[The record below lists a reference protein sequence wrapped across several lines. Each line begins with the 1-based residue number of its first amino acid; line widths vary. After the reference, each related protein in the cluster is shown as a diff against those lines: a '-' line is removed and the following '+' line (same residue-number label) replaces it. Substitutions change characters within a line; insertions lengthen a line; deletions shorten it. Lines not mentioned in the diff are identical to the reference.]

1 MKKRFSAL
9 LLAMLILL
17 SLALPASAAGL
28 TTLTVS
34 SGTVKAG
41 ESVELTVSIENNP
54 GLAAALVYFYYDT
67 EAFTLDVSRDL
78 TAAGGF
84 DSSGSVLGNTITAAK
99 QNGVYRGQTNAD
111 GALILW
117 YNQSGQNT
125 TADGEMFKIRLT
137 AQKDAANGT
146 HTIQLGY
153 SSVDTGSSDGTLV
166 PLQTGQGTITVS
178 GGSDDKQPANP
189 TVTAEVPQFT
199 DISGHWAENW
209 IRQAAGLGL
218 VEGYQGKYRP
228 NDTMTRA
235 ELVTILWRA
244 EGEPA
249 PKGKAS
255 FRDLTQNWYLE
266 AVAWAEE
273 NNVVNG
279 MGDGLF
285 APNASVTREQLVTI
299 LHRLAG
305 SPSGMEL
312 MLTSVYDSQYPDSG
326 QIGSWAKSALYWSV
340 YKGIYCGENAADVG
354 GRLAPKVNAN
364 RAQIAVMM
372 VRYLNKMSE
381 SEGTP

>member
-1 MKKRFSAL
+1 MKKRFPAL
-9 LLAMLILL
+9 LLGLL
-17 SLALPASAAGL
+17 MILALVLPAAAAG
-28 TTLTVS
+28 TATLSVS

-41 ESVELTVSIENNP
+41 ETVELTVSIENNP
-54 GLAAALVYFYYDT
+54 GLAATVVYFYYDT

-78 TAAGGF
+78 TAAGSF
-84 DSSGSVLGNTITAAK
+84 DTTGSVLTNTIAAAK
-99 QNGVYRGQTNAD
+99 ASGSYRGQANAD
-111 GALILW
+111 GVLVLW
-117 YNQSGQNT
+117 YNKTGENT
-125 TADGEMFKIRLT
+125 TANGEMFKLRLT
-137 AQKDAANGT
+137 AQKDAANGM
-146 HTIQLGY
+146 HTIRLGY
-153 SSVDTGSSDGTLV
+153 SSVDTGSSTGELV
-166 PLQTGQGTITVS
+166 ALQTGQGTVTVS
-178 GGSDDKQPANP
+178 GGSDDKQPAN
-189 TVTAEVPQFT
+189 VVAEVPEFT
-199 DISGHWAENW
+199 DISGNWAESW
-209 IRQAAGLGL
+209 IKQAAGLGL

-235 ELVTILWRA
+235 EFVTILWRA
-244 EGEPA
+244 QGEPA

-255 FRDLTQNWYLE
+255 FRDLTQNWYLD

-312 MLTSVYDSQYPDSG
+312 MLTSTYDSQYPDSG
-326 QIGSWAKSALYWSV
+326 QIGSWAKPALYWSV
-340 YKGIYCGENAADVG
+340 YKGIYCGENTADVG
-354 GRLAPKVNAN
+354 GRLAPKANAN

-372 VRYLNKMSE
+372 VRYLDKMNE